1 MVRSGRVSA
10 MIPVSPSLSS
20 LALLPLAII
29 VFLLPGWLLH
39 RRIRSPAPEATIFLG
54 SAALLALLVFGFAL
68 ARLPLARGPLLA
80 GWGAMILVVAWC
92 TRTSPV
98 LAGRAEPVLRQPGG
112 TDWLWLAVAAIGLL
126 AIVLRAVLDPLSG
139 YDNGFRWDYL
149 ARAMLAYGRLDFYPP
164 VTAGDFD
171 IYPWCDG
178 IPPLVS
184 SLNFWIYLFTGS
196 NAPALTAT
204 RVGAEAILVFCVVA
218 RLARELW
225 GENGGT
231 GAVAAAASSALL
243 LWAIAMG
250 QETGLTTLTLTVMLH
265 LLLVRRRTEAWSAVF
280 WAGVAAGCGAL
291 SREYG
296 LAFLLFG
303 GGVLLAGRDIH
314 GTGWF
319 VATAGI
325 IAGPWYLRN
334 WVMTGNPLF
343 PHALGGLFPT
353 NLRYA
358 ETMQSVFT
366 YWKLGANHAQ
376 PAFLVQLLAVLAGG
390 VLLIGAA
397 GAGLA
402 GRKALPVVSAIFFV
416 LVFWLWSLQRT
427 AGGWVYALRVLAP
440 ALALAAA
447 LGGWLSARL
456 SRRWQ
461 VVAAAAVL
469 MLTVDAARRSWHLPA
484 LPFISPWNFSLAGW
498 RDAQLE
504 IQAIRGDPVW
514 PALIAAAEGEG
525 IVVDH
530 PANHAEITIRG
541 GQAVPL
547 FSPRLSAIY
556 DESLS
561 FDAAVG
567 QLRAAHVRLV
577 TLTLDNEMVRS
588 FVRSHPFL
596 RELSERHAP
605 LGRVGML
612 TIFDLKTLTPGT
624 VASR

>member
-1 MVRSGRVSA
+1 
-10 MIPVSPSLSS
+10 MIPVSPTLSS
-20 LALLPLAII
+20 LALLPLAMM

-39 RRIRSPAPEATIFLG
+39 RRIRSPAPEATVFLG
-54 SAALLALLVFGFAL
+54 SAALLMLLVFGLVL
-68 ARLPLARGPLLA
+68 ARLPLARGPVLA
-80 GWGAMILVVAWC
+80 GWGVLILVLAWC
-92 TRTSPV
+92 TRPSPV
-98 LAGRAEPVLRQPGG
+98 TTDRAESVLRRPRG
-112 TDWLWLAVAAIGLL
+112 TAWLWLAVAAIGVL
-126 AIVLRAVLDPLSG
+126 AIVLRAVFDPLSG

-149 ARAMLAYGRLDFYPP
+149 ARAMLAHGRLDFYPP

-196 NAPALTAT
+196 NAPALTAA
-204 RVGAEAILVFCVVA
+204 RVGAEAVLVFCAVA

-225 GENGGT
+225 GEQGGA

-250 QETGLTTLTLTVMLH
+250 QETGLTTLTLTVMLY
-265 LLLVRRRTEAWSAVF
+265 LLLVRCRTQAWSAVF
-280 WAGVAAGCGAL
+280 WAGVAAGCAAL

-296 LAFLLFG
+296 LAFVLLG
-303 GGVLLAGRDIH
+303 GGLLLAGRDFR

-325 IAGPWYLRN
+325 TAGPWYLRN
-334 WVMTGNPLF
+334 WMMTGNPLF

-358 ETMQSVFT
+358 EIMQSISA
-366 YWKLGANHAQ
+366 YWKLGAQHSH
-376 PAFLVQLLAVLAGG
+376 PAVLAQLLAILAGG
-390 VLLIGAA
+390 VLLAGAV

-402 GRKALPVVSAIFFV
+402 GRKALSVVAGIALVSV
-416 LVFWLWSLQRT
+416 LWLWSLPLT

-440 ALALAAA
+440 AVALAAA
-447 LGGWLSARL
+447 LCGWLSARL
-456 SRRWQ
+456 PRRWQ
-461 VVAAAAVL
+461 VVAAAAVVL
-469 MLTVDAARRSWHLPA
+469 LAVDAARRSWHLPP
-484 LPFISPWNFSLAGW
+484 LPFTSPWSISFAGW

-504 IQAIRGDPVW
+504 IQTIRGDPVW

-541 GQAVPL
+541 GRAVPL
-547 FSPRLSAIY
+547 FSPRL
-556 DESLS
+556 DPV
-561 FDAAVG
+561 FDATRSFPDACAA
-567 QLRAAHVRLV
+567 LRAAHVRLFAINIDHPTAQ
-577 TLTLDNEMVRS
+577 TLLAA
-588 FVRSHPFL
+588 HPFL
-596 RELSERHAP
+596 NTLSHAYTP
-605 LGRVGML
+605 VAKVGTL
-612 TIFDLKTLTPGT
+612 TIYDLAALKP
-624 VASR
+624 RKP